1 MKLDRL
7 RLGYVP
13 LTDAAP
19 MIVAHELGLAGE
31 EGLGLELQRISA
43 WAQSRDLLGAG
54 VIDAAHML
62 APLPIAQAVGLGP
75 ALPAMDLVMFLSQGG
90 EAIAISTDLA
100 ARMRAAGHGFDFADA
115 RRAGDILREV
125 AGPSLRVG
133 VPFRFSTQS
142 ELVFHWL
149 DASGFAGAVEVV
161 TVPPPMMA
169 EAMAAGEIDACC
181 VGEPWASF
189 TVEREVGALLLPGTA
204 IWAAPPEKGL
214 VLRRAFTE
222 DRAELTG
229 RLMRALW
236 RAGQWL
242 DEPDNRGTAAEIL
255 SRRDYLNLPSEL
267 TERGLVGRLM
277 VTPAG
282 ELRDCPNFITF
293 DRGAATFPWK
303 SLAALFAD
311 RIIRRHGLDPEPA
324 MRAAM
329 GCYRTDLY
337 RQHLRPAGA
346 PLPGASMRV
355 EGMIDS
361 PRRVAAERGQMIL
374 GADAFFDGRIYEPPF
389 TS

>member
-19 MIVAHELGLAGE
+19 MILAHELGFAGE
-31 EGLGLELQRISA
+31 EGLRLELQRISA

-222 DRAELTG
+222 DQAELTG

-255 SRRDYLNLPSEL
+255 SRREYLNLPSEL
-267 TERGLVGRLM
+267 TERGLAGRLM

-282 ELRDCPNFITF
+282 EMRDCPDFITF
-293 DRGAATFPWK
+293 NRGAATFPWK

>member
-19 MIVAHELGLAGE
+19 VIMAHELGFAGE
-31 EGLGLELQRISA
+31 EGLGLELQSISA

-222 DRAELTG
+222 DQAELTG

-255 SRRDYLNLPSEL
+255 SRREYLNLPSEL
-267 TERGLVGRLM
+267 TERGLAGRLM

-282 ELRDCPNFITF
+282 EMRDCPDFITF
-293 DRGAATFPWK
+293 NRGAATFPWK